1 MILEISQKGTRLGNW
16 LTREQAE
23 ELLVVPD
30 RSPSRANAITLSL
43 AHLVGALRR
52 NVLADLDV
60 ETIQQREGRWALAD
74 LEGKAGASSPS
85 PSQFSLKQ
93 CIDAC
98 MIAAG
103 FEDGWLLRSVSK
115 SGNINGTR

>member
-1 MILEISQKGTRLGNW
+1 LNRPKSCGRPRPLTLKGKRDYI
-16 LTREQAE
+16 
-23 ELLVVPD
+23 V
-30 RSPSRANAITLSL
+30 L

-85 PSQFSLKQ
+85 PSPF
-93 CIDAC
+93 
-98 MIAAG
+98 
-103 FEDGWLLRSVSK
+103 
-115 SGNINGTR
+115 